1 MTPER
6 NRALLTA
13 IAAEVTDVADGVEA
27 LSGLL
32 NRLISADR
40 VLDRADAL
48 RQAQAVDGLVQR
60 CRALGDVAAGVAG
73 GRDLDALL
81 DAAPLADLA
90 DRLRASGT
98 REPGCDHRPD
108 IRPAPGDVHLFD

>member
-6 NRALLTA
+6 TRDLLSA
-13 IAAEVTDVADGVEA
+13 FAAEVTDVADGVEA

-32 NRLISADR
+32 NRLISGDG
-40 VLDRADAL
+40 VVDRADAL
-48 RQAQAVDGLVQR
+48 RQAQAVDGLAQR

-81 DAAPLADLA
+81 DAAPLADLV

-98 REPGCDHRPD
+98 REPRCDHRPD
-108 IRPAPGDVHLFD
+108 VRPSPGDLHLFD

>member
-6 NRALLTA
+6 TRALLSA
-13 IAAEVTDVADGVEA
+13 LAAEVTDVADGVEA

-32 NRLISADR
+32 NRLISGDG

-48 RQAQAVDGLVQR
+48 RQAQAVDDLVQR
-60 CRALGDVAAGVAG
+60 CRALGDVAAGAAG

-81 DAAPLADLA
+81 DATPLADLA
-90 DRLRASGT
+90 DRLRVSGAPEA
-98 REPGCDHRPD
+98 RHDHRPD